1 MKKKRLHIIIAAS
14 LFGVLLWLFVTMSY
28 EYQTVIAIPLIVENV
43 APDRAIA
50 NPFPKTVQLKVRA
63 NGWRSAALLLGAE
76 QRCIIDVA
84 SLGSYKH
91 TFTLFDVVDRLAIPV
106 GIQPV
111 DMKPES
117 LHFYLETILRK
128 RVPITLN
135 LETNFRAGYGPVGGT
150 QMTPDS
156 VTVSGAASVLK
167 TIDAW
172 PTAPTVLT
180 DIKSPLTADV
190 VLADSAS
197 QYVKLSPRTVSLH
210 IDVQQYAEKTFA
222 GLPVATEDVPS
233 NKEVI
238 LIPPKID
245 LIVRGGVQLLSTL
258 GNDNFRA
265 TVSYRA
271 IVDDSSG
278 YTEPHV
284 VAPRGVEL
292 VTKKPE
298 RMQFIIRTKL

>member
-1 MKKKRLHIIIAAS
+1 MEKKRVPIIVAAS

-28 EYQTVIAIPLIVENV
+28 DYQTVIAVPLVVENV

-50 NPFPKTVQLKVRA
+50 NPFPKTVQLKVRG
-63 NGWRSAALLLGAE
+63 NGWRSAALLFGTE
-76 QRCIIDVA
+76 PRCIIDVG

-91 TFTLFDVVDRLAIPV
+91 VFTLYDVVDRLTLPV

-117 LHFYLETILRK
+117 LHFDFDTFARK
-128 RVPITLN
+128 RVPVALN
-135 LETNFRAGYGPVGGT
+135 IDAGFRAGYGPVGET
-150 QMTPDS
+150 EVTPDS
-156 VTVSGAASVLK
+156 VTISGAASLLK
-167 TIDAW
+167 TITAW
-172 PTAPTVLT
+172 PTNRTTIT
-180 DIKSPLTADV
+180 DIKAPLTTELL
-190 VLADSAS
+190 LADSAS
-197 QYVKLSPRTVSLH
+197 QYVRLSPRSVTIH
-210 IDVQQYAEKTFA
+210 IDVQQYAEKTIA
-222 GLPVATEDVPS
+222 GLTVVTEDVPT

-245 LIVRGGVQLLSTL
+245 IIVRGGVQQLATL
-258 GNDNFRA
+258 GNDSFHA
-265 TVSYRA
+265 TVAYRA

-278 YTEPHV
+278 YIEPHV

-292 VTKKPE
+292 VTRKPE